1 MIGASEMS
9 DVTEFR
15 QKMFSGL
22 QIKIQFDLEAVCP
35 SVVVKRVFAEPLC
48 LTLIRCCSG
57 GRKSLQQSSAAA
69 GTLRQVAWK
78 RPGEYESP
86 YQGE

>member
-1 MIGASEMS
+1 MS

-35 SVVVKRVFAEPLC
+35 SVFVKRVFTEPLC
-48 LTLIRCCSG
+48 LTLI
-57 GRKSLQQSSAAA
+57 
-69 GTLRQVAWK
+69 
-78 RPGEYESP
+78 
-86 YQGE
+86 